1 MKSVARESRQH
12 MNEVSRV
19 QSWQLVHCY
28 SCDEV
33 DDSLRL
39 CEQLPEAYDCIPRCV
54 TLQSVVDGD
63 FSAISEVGGIC
74 RVSIAEESKI

>member
-1 MKSVARESRQH
+1 VARESRQH

-39 CEQLPEAYDCIPRCV
+39 CEQLPEAYHCIPHCV

-63 FSAISEVGGIC
+63 FSAISEVGCIC